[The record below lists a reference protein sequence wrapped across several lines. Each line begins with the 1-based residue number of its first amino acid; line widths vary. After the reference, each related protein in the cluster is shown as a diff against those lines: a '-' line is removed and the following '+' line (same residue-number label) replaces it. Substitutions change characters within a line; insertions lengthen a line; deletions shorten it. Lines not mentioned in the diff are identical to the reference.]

1 MLALLLYDHFGRRI
15 IRFCLFHDQFNR
27 CVRTK
32 AHANVSCDTRNT
44 VFCIAS
50 AAVTVATAGKTEFA

>member
-1 MLALLLYDHFGRRI
+1 MIILAAVLLDFVYFMINLTAV
-15 IRFCLFHDQFNR
+15 C
-27 CVRTK
+27 C
-32 AHANVSCDTRNT
+32 CDTRNT